1 MKLSRLK
8 FEAWIRCYCY
18 NNAYI
23 LFIKRKWRRWSN
35 ILIALSAPYILLR
48 WAIFSLYE
56 VLVGKN
62 IVARIMRNDN
72 RRQFRHEIAMVSIS
86 KNEAPYIK
94 EWIEF
99 HKCVGFTKF
108 YFYDNESEDNT
119 YEVLKPYISS
129 GIVEYTFIKGKGKQ
143 LYAYNDAIE
152 KHKDECRW
160 MAFLDMDEYLM
171 PTEPFKSISKI
182 VTELIGMAG
191 KGAAGVGVNWCIY
204 GSSHLEKKPEGLIS
218 ENFINRGTEKDWGNF
233 HIKTICNPRLVKNY
247 ISPHYPIYRLGGY
260 SINDSDGKRLWGWF
274 CHDVKWQN
282 LRINHYYCK
291 SKEQYIQKVSRGF
304 GDRTG
309 EYDMKQFN
317 DYDLNEIKDEVMNI
331 YIEKI
336 KTTVYENSFLAKLP

>member
-1 MKLSRLK
+1 MNIDKLK

-23 LFIKRKWRRWSN
+23 LFVKRKWRRLGN
-35 ILIALSAPYILLR
+35 VIIALSAPYILLR
-48 WAIFSLYE
+48 WALLSLFE
-56 VLVGKN
+56 VLVGEN
-62 IVARIMRNDN
+62 LVARIMKSDN
-72 RRQFRHEIAMVSIS
+72 KKQFGHEIAMVSIS

-99 HKCVGFTKF
+99 HKLVGFTKF

-119 YEVLKPYISS
+119 VDILKPYIDS
-129 GIVEYTFIKGKGKQ
+129 GLVEYTLIKGKGRQ
-143 LYAYNDAIE
+143 LDAYNDAIA
-152 KHKDECRW
+152 KHKNECRW

-171 PTEPFKSISKI
+171 PTKPFEKVYNVVS
-182 VTELIGMAG
+182 ELIRKAG
-191 KGAAGVGVNWCIY
+191 KGAAGIGMNWCIY
-204 GSSHLEKKPEGLIS
+204 GSAHLEKKPKGLIM
-218 ENFINRGTEKDWGNF
+218 ENFIYRSKSGSETHWGNF

-247 ISPHYPIYRLGGY
+247 ISPHYPIYKLGGY

-291 SKEQYIQKVSRGF
+291 SKEQYIQKISRGF
-304 GDRTG
+304 GDRVG

-317 DYDLNEIKDEVMNI
+317 DYDLNDVKDESML
-331 YIEKI
+331 
-336 KTTVYENSFLAKLP
+336 VYADKMKNK